1 MPRFLQPPLGV
12 CVSMAMA
19 ILMGCQAVPQ
29 PAQPVSQAAGIGMD
43 EGLLTPD
50 VKSLDQSLLGAA
62 ADGDALLVKQL
73 LARSADVNAQDR
85 LLGDTPLI
93 KAVSGNHLAVARILL
108 NAGANPN
115 YQNHA
120 DISAFLLAALK
131 GQTDMVR
138 LLLDHGADLR
148 SVDRYGSTALISACK
163 RGYVETAQLLIA
175 AGSNAN
181 HVNRVGWSCLTGAVE
196 LGNGGP
202 AYQAI
207 VKALI
212 AAKADLN
219 RPDKGGVTAL
229 AHAHL
234 RGQLEVVRLLEAAG
248 AR

>member
-1 MPRFLQPPLGV
+1 MPRFLQPPFGL
-12 CVSMAMA
+12 CVSMAVA
-19 ILMGCQAVPQ
+19 ILTGCQAVPQ
-29 PAQPVSQAAGIGMD
+29 PAQPVSQPIGIGMD

-62 ADGDALLVKQL
+62 AVGDEFLVKQL
-73 LARSADVNAQDR
+73 LAKSADVNAQDR

-93 KAVSGNHLAVARILL
+93 KAVSGNQFAVARILL
-108 NAGANPN
+108 SAGANPN
-115 YQNHA
+115 YQNRA

-163 RGYVETAQLLIA
+163 RGHAQTTQLLIA
-175 AGSNAN
+175 AGSNVN
-181 HVNRVGWSCLTGAVE
+181 QVNRVGWSCLTGAVE

-219 RPDKGGVTAL
+219 QPDKGGETAL
-229 AHAHL
+229 AHARQ

>member
-1 MPRFLQPPLGV
+1 MPRFLQPPLGL
-12 CVSMAMA
+12 CVSMAVA
-19 ILMGCQAVPQ
+19 ILAGCQAMSQ
-29 PAQPVSQAAGIGMD
+29 SAQPILLPASIGMD

-62 ADGDALLVKQL
+62 ADGNALLVKRL
-73 LARSADVNAQDR
+73 LAKSADVNAQDR

-108 NAGANPN
+108 SAGANPN
-115 YQNHA
+115 YQNQA
-120 DISAFLLAALK
+120 DVSAFLLAALK
-131 GQTDMVR
+131 GQTDMVS
-138 LLLDHGADLR
+138 LLLDHGADFR

-163 RGYVETAQLLIA
+163 RGHVETAQLLIA
-175 AGSNAN
+175 AGSNVN
-181 HVNRVGWSCLTGAVE
+181 HINRVGWSCLTGAVE
-196 LGNGGP
+196 LGNGGT

-212 AAKADLN
+212 DAKADLN
-219 RPDKGGVTAL
+219 LPDKGGETAL
-229 AHAHL
+229 AHARQ

>member
-1 MPRFLQPPLGV
+1 MPLLTKSGARPGV
-12 CVSMAMA
+12 LVAM
-19 ILMGCQAVPQ
+19 LLLVGCQVSPP
-29 PAQPVSQAAGIGMD
+29 PAQIASQPSSVGMD

-50 VKSLDQSLLGAA
+50 TKSLGQALLGAA
-62 ADGDALLVKQL
+62 ADGDELLVKQL
-73 LARSADVNAQDR
+73 LAKSADVNAQDR

-93 KAVSGNHLAVARILL
+93 KAVSGNHLAVARLL
-108 NAGANPN
+108 LSAGAEPN

-138 LLLDHGADLR
+138 LLLEHGADLR

-163 RGYVETAQLLIA
+163 RGHAQTAQLLIA
-175 AGSNAN
+175 AGSNVN
-181 HVNRVGWSCLTGAVE
+181 HINRVGWSCLTGAVE

-207 VKALI
+207 VKELI
-212 AAKADLN
+212 AVKADLN
-219 RPDKGGVTAL
+219 QPDNGGVTAL
-229 AHAHL
+229 AHARQ

>member
-1 MPRFLQPPLGV
+1 MQPYLGLS
-12 CVSMAMA
+12 VSMAVA
-19 ILMGCQAVPQ
+19 ILAGCQAMPQ
-29 PAQPVSQAAGIGMD
+29 SAQPILLPASIGMD

-50 VKSLDQSLLGAA
+50 VTSLGQSLLGAA
-62 ADGDALLVKQL
+62 AVGDEFLVKQL
-73 LARSADVNAQDR
+73 LAKSADVNAQDR

-115 YQNHA
+115 YQNQA
-120 DISAFLLAALK
+120 EISAFLLAALK

-138 LLLDHGADLR
+138 LLLEHGADLR

-163 RGYVETAQLLIA
+163 RGHVETAQLLIA
-175 AGSNAN
+175 AGSNVN
-181 HVNRVGWSCLTGAVE
+181 HINRVGWNCLTGAVE
-196 LGNGGP
+196 LGNGGS

-219 RPDKGGVTAL
+219 QPDKGGETAL
-229 AHAHL
+229 AHARQ
-234 RGQLEVVRLLEAAG
+234 RGQLEVVRLLEAVG

>member
-1 MPRFLQPPLGV
+1 MQPYLGLS
-12 CVSMAMA
+12 VSMAVA
-19 ILMGCQAVPQ
+19 ILAGCQATSQ
-29 PAQPVSQAAGIGMD
+29 PAQPISLPSSMGMD

-62 ADGDALLVKQL
+62 AVGDEFLVKQL
-73 LARSADVNAQDR
+73 LAKSADVNAQDR

-93 KAVSGNHLAVARILL
+93 KAVSGNQFAVARILL
-108 NAGANPN
+108 SAGANPN
-115 YQNHA
+115 YQNRA

-163 RGYVETAQLLIA
+163 RGHAQTAQLLIA

-181 HVNRVGWSCLTGAVE
+181 HINRVGWNCLTGAVE

-219 RPDKGGVTAL
+219 RPDKGGATAL
-229 AHAHL
+229 AHARQ